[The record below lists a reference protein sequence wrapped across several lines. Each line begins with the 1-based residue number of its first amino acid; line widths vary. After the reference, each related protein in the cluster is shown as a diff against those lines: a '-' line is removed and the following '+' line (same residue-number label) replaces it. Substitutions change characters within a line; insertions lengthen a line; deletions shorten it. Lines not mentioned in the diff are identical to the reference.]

1 MSQNQVTSSL
11 ISNTNG
17 DINQMDDPEGKN
29 GMKGESKKDGATF
42 IVRQHGDKNKI
53 RNNIN
58 DGDNDDENDDDDD
71 DDTDDDNSS
80 IDGVLTVKINGM
92 GSFAS
97 LTSVDIPEGTLDRVN
112 TRNSSERTS
121 SPNVVSV
128 FSSVSGGIFGP
139 TLGSQNAPIISNCVS
154 KKCASSVPVPVPVHF
169 EDLGSA
175 FTSDLMDKE
184 EEVGVGED
192 EDEVCESTWGDVNNN
207 SDSVNNA
214 NNIDDNVIDN
224 NRNSND
230 IQGIEEISDSEDSAI
245 ETLSIIDSRSRSRS
259 EVKVEEQGEEQ
270 SNSTSRSPSS
280 SPVFIEV
287 SQILFNFNIV
297 YSISRENYDN
307 SFLVQAISFTEFSIF
322 LYY

>member
-1 MSQNQVTSSL
+1 
-11 ISNTNG
+11 
-17 DINQMDDPEGKN
+17 MDDLEGKN

-58 DGDNDDENDDDDD
+58 DGDNDDDDENDDDDDD

-230 IQGIEEISDSEDSAI
+230 IQGIEEISDSEDSDI

-270 SNSTSRSPSS
+270 GEEESKSTSRSPSS

-287 SQILFNFNIV
+287 RHTLFNFNIV
-297 YSISRENYDN
+297 YLISRENYDN
-307 SFLVQAISFTEFSIF
+307 SFLVQTISNYF
-322 LYY
+322 LH